1 MSTKNHHMM
10 SLGHSPDVIGLFFSI
25 LNQFTSTATFVTGE
39 KLITINKETFELV
52 GGNFIAKVFSGIA
65 NWFGHIMSD
74 IAGSSGSRGNV
85 GRGSGVVMPFY
96 ELFGLCNFGKFNV
109 RKDRQDLAKL
119 QLELFRKDTILDSDY
134 QQQFL

>member
-39 KLITINKETFELV
+39 KLITINTETFELV

-74 IAGSSGSRGNV
+74 IAGSSGSRE
-85 GRGSGVVMPFY
+85 M
-96 ELFGLCNFGKFNV
+96 
-109 RKDRQDLAKL
+109 
-119 QLELFRKDTILDSDY
+119 
-134 QQQFL
+134 